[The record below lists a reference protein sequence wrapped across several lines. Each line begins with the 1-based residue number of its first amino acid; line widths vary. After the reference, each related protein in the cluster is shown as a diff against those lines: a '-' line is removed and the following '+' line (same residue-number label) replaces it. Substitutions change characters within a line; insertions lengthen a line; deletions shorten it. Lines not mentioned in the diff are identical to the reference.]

1 VAAVIGVLARL
12 LTRVLAGLLPR
23 LLRVVLA
30 LLLLA
35 LLLLTLLLI
44 TLLLL
49 RRVFALI
56 VHAFLHVRGQRPEL
70 ATAMEKTPR
79 DEVGLP
85 LLRG

>member
-1 VAAVIGVLARL
+1 MIGVMAGLVIR
-12 LTRVLAGLLPR
+12 RVRFLAGLL
-23 LLRVVLA
+23 LRIVLA

-44 TLLLL
+44 TLLL
-49 RRVFALI
+49 RRVFVLV

-70 ATAMEKTPR
+70 AAAMEKNALR
-79 DEVGLP
+79 EFGLP

>member
-44 TLLLL
+44 TLLL
-49 RRVFALI
+49 RRVFVLV

-70 ATAMEKTPR
+70 AAAMEKNALR
-79 DEVGLP
+79 EFGLP

>member
-35 LLLLTLLLI
+35 LLLLTLLL
-44 TLLLL
+44 
-49 RRVFALI
+49 RRVFVLV

-70 ATAMEKTPR
+70 AAAMEKNAPT
-79 DEVGLP
+79 
-85 LLRG
+85 